1 MAFFLEIKSIHNIEV
16 YIGGGAALF
25 AILAGIY
32 RAALNDFSQD
42 AVLEALISISELIVS
57 ALVLLVA
64 IRSIVRNMGRK
75 DSFDNVLKQEIDN
88 WVNRNRPLISEDQD
102 FSNGTR
108 YFMLTDHEHIFDIG
122 KDLSDENS
130 YKKGQ
135 FVIIPNP
142 FGKNDQL
149 TFILNKST
157 FLDRAKVN
165 ETKVEAE
172 LKILAS
178 KIAACINS
186 NFGQYFAASADKNQP
201 KINVILLDDFSLP
214 EQARSLVKM
223 IDYVMTLY
231 MVDA

>member
-1 MAFFLEIKSIHNIEV
+1 MDNREEKSIHNIEV

-135 FVIIPNP
+135 FVIIPNT

-231 MVDA
+231 MVAA

>member
-1 MAFFLEIKSIHNIEV
+1 MDNREEKSIHNIEV

-88 WVNRNRPLISEDQD
+88 WVNRNRPLISEDKD

-135 FVIIPNP
+135 FVITPNT
-142 FGKNDQL
+142 FRKNDQL

-165 ETKVEAE
+165 ETEVEAE

-201 KINVILLDDFSLP
+201 KINVILLDDFSSP

-231 MVDA
+231 MVAA

>member
-1 MAFFLEIKSIHNIEV
+1 MDNSEEKYIHNIEV
-16 YIGGGAALF
+16 YIGGAAALF

-32 RAALNDFSQD
+32 RAALNNFSQD

-64 IRSIVRNMGRK
+64 IRSIIRNMGGK
-75 DSFDNVLKQEIDN
+75 ETFDNVLKQEINN
-88 WVNRNRPLISEDQD
+88 WVNRSRPLISEDKS
-102 FSNGTR
+102 FNNGTR

-135 FVIIPNP
+135 FVIIPNT
-142 FGKNDQL
+142 FRKNEQL
-149 TFILNKST
+149 TFLLNKST
-157 FLDRAKVN
+157 FLDRAKIN
-165 ETKVEAE
+165 ETEVDAE

-186 NFGQYFAASADKNQP
+186 NFGQCFAASADKGQS
-201 KINVILLDDFSLP
+201 KINVILLENLSTP

-231 MVDA
+231 MVAA

>member
-1 MAFFLEIKSIHNIEV
+1 MDNNEEKYIHNIEV
-16 YIGGGAALF
+16 YIGGAAALF

-32 RAALNDFSQD
+32 RAALNNFSQD

-64 IRSIVRNMGRK
+64 IRSIIRNMGGK
-75 DSFDNVLKQEIDN
+75 DTFDNVLKREIDN
-88 WVNRNRPLISEDQD
+88 WVNRSRPLISEDKS
-102 FSNGTR
+102 FNNGTR

-135 FVIIPNP
+135 FVIIPNT
-142 FGKNDQL
+142 FRKNEQL
-149 TFILNKST
+149 TFLLNKST
-157 FLDRAKVN
+157 FLDRAKIN
-165 ETKVEAE
+165 ETEVDVE

-186 NFGQYFAASADKNQP
+186 NFGQYFAASADKGQS
-201 KINVILLDDFSLP
+201 KINVILLENLSTP
-214 EQARSLVKM
+214 EHARSLVKM

-231 MVDA
+231 MVAA

>member
-1 MAFFLEIKSIHNIEV
+1 MDNREEKSIHNIEV

-135 FVIIPNP
+135 FVIIPNT

-186 NFGQYFAASADKNQP
+186 NFGQYFAASADKHQP
-201 KINVILLDDFSLP
+201 KINVILLEDFSLP

-231 MVDA
+231 MVAA

>member
-1 MAFFLEIKSIHNIEV
+1 MDNNEEKSIYGIEI
-16 YIGGGAALF
+16 YIGGTAALLAIF
-25 AILAGIY
+25 ALFY
-32 RAALNDFSQD
+32 RASLDGFTR
-42 AVLEALISISELIVS
+42 EALIDAFVSIAELIVS

-64 IRSIVRNMGRK
+64 IRSLLKNMNEKGT
-75 DSFDNVLKQEIDN
+75 FEHILKQEIDN
-88 WVNRNRPLISEDQD
+88 WVNRSRPLISEDKS
-102 FSNGTR
+102 FNNGTR

-135 FVIIPNP
+135 FVIIPNT
-142 FGKNDQL
+142 FEKNNQL

-157 FLDRAKVN
+157 FLDRAKIN
-165 ETKVEAE
+165 ETEVEPE

-186 NFGQYFAASADKNQP
+186 NFGQCFAASADKGQS
-201 KINVILLDDFSLP
+201 KINVILLENLSTP

-231 MVDA
+231 MVAA

>member
-1 MAFFLEIKSIHNIEV
+1 MDNREEKSIHNIEV

-88 WVNRNRPLISEDQD
+88 WVNRNRPLISEDKD

-135 FVIIPNP
+135 FVIIPNT
-142 FGKNDQL
+142 FRKNDQL

-178 KIAACINS
+178 KIAACINF
-186 NFGQYFAASADKNQP
+186 NFGQYFAASADKHQS
-201 KINVILLDDFSLP
+201 KINVILLEDFSLS
-214 EQARSLVKM
+214 EQACSLVKM

-231 MVDA
+231 MVAA

>member
-1 MAFFLEIKSIHNIEV
+1 MDNREEKSIHNIEV

-88 WVNRNRPLISEDQD
+88 WVNRNRPLISEDKD

-135 FVIIPNP
+135 FVIIPNT

-186 NFGQYFAASADKNQP
+186 NFGQYFAASADKHQP
-201 KINVILLDDFSLP
+201 KINVILLEDFSLP

-231 MVDA
+231 MVAA

>member
-1 MAFFLEIKSIHNIEV
+1 MDNKEDKCIHNIEV
-16 YIGGGAALF
+16 YIGGIAALF
-25 AILAGIY
+25 AISAGVY

-64 IRSIVRNMGRK
+64 IRSIISNMGKK
-75 DSFDNVLKQEIDN
+75 DTFDNVLKHEIDN
-88 WVNRNRPLISEDQD
+88 WVNRSRPLISEDKS
-102 FSNGTR
+102 FNNGTR

-135 FVIIPNP
+135 FVIIPKT
-142 FGKNDQL
+142 FRQKDQI
-149 TFILNKST
+149 TFLLNKST
-157 FLDRAKVN
+157 FLDRAKIN
-165 ETKVEAE
+165 ETEVDAE

-186 NFGQYFAASADKNQP
+186 NFGQYFAASADKTQT
-201 KINVILLDDFSLP
+201 KINVILLEDFSLP
-214 EQARSLVKM
+214 EQARCLVKM

-231 MVDA
+231 MVSA

>member
-1 MAFFLEIKSIHNIEV
+1 MDNKEEKSIHNIEV
-16 YIGGGAALF
+16 YIGGIAALL
-25 AILAGIY
+25 AI
-32 RAALNDFSQD
+32 S
-42 AVLEALISISELIVS
+42 AVLYKASINGFSKEAVLDALISISGTIVS

-64 IRSIVRNMGRK
+64 IRSIISNMGKK
-75 DSFDNVLKQEIDN
+75 DTFDNVLKQEIEN
-88 WVNRNRPLISEDQD
+88 WINRSRPLISEDKN
-102 FSNGTR
+102 FGNGTR

-135 FVIIPNP
+135 FVIIPNT
-142 FGKNDQL
+142 FRKNNQL

-157 FLDRAKVN
+157 FLDRAKIN
-165 ETKVEAE
+165 ETDVDAE

-186 NFGQYFAASADKNQP
+186 NFGQSFAASADKSQS
-201 KINVILLDDFSLP
+201 KINVILLENLSTP

-231 MVDA
+231 MVAA

>member
-1 MAFFLEIKSIHNIEV
+1 MDNREEKSIHNIEV
-16 YIGGGAALF
+16 YIGGGTALF

-88 WVNRNRPLISEDQD
+88 WVNRNRPLISEDKD

-135 FVIIPNP
+135 FVIIPNT
-142 FGKNDQL
+142 FRKNDQL

-165 ETKVEAE
+165 ETNVEAE

-186 NFGQYFAASADKNQP
+186 NFGQYFAASADKHQS
-201 KINVILLDDFSLP
+201 KINVILLEDLSLP
-214 EQARSLVKM
+214 EQACSLVKM

-231 MVDA
+231 MVAT

>member
-1 MAFFLEIKSIHNIEV
+1 MDNREERSIHNIEV
-16 YIGGGAALF
+16 YIGGGAALL

-32 RAALNDFSQD
+32 RAALNDFSPD

-88 WVNRNRPLISEDQD
+88 WVNRNRPLISEDKD
-102 FSNGTR
+102 FSNSTR

-135 FVIIPNP
+135 FVIIPNT

-231 MVDA
+231 MVAA

>member
-1 MAFFLEIKSIHNIEV
+1 MDNREERSIHNIEV
-16 YIGGGAALF
+16 YIGGGAALL

-88 WVNRNRPLISEDQD
+88 WVNRNRPLISEDKD

-135 FVIIPNP
+135 FVITPNT
-142 FGKNDQL
+142 FRKNDQL

-165 ETKVEAE
+165 ETEVEAE

-201 KINVILLDDFSLP
+201 KINVILLDDFSSP

-231 MVDA
+231 MVAA

>member
-1 MAFFLEIKSIHNIEV
+1 MDNREERSIHNIEV
-16 YIGGGAALF
+16 YIGGGAALL

-32 RAALNDFSQD
+32 RAALNDFSPD
-42 AVLEALISISELIVS
+42 AVLEAFISISELIVS

-88 WVNRNRPLISEDQD
+88 WVNRNRPLISEDKD

-122 KDLSDENS
+122 KDLSDVNS

-135 FVIIPNP
+135 FVIIPNT

-186 NFGQYFAASADKNQP
+186 NFGQYFAASADKNQS
-201 KINVILLDDFSLP
+201 KINVILLEDFSLP

-231 MVDA
+231 MVAA

>member
-1 MAFFLEIKSIHNIEV
+1 
-16 YIGGGAALF
+16 
-25 AILAGIY
+25 
-32 RAALNDFSQD
+32 
-42 AVLEALISISELIVS
+42 
-57 ALVLLVA
+57 
-64 IRSIVRNMGRK
+64 
-75 DSFDNVLKQEIDN
+75 
-88 WVNRNRPLISEDQD
+88 
-102 FSNGTR
+102 
-108 YFMLTDHEHIFDIG
+108 MLTDYEHIFDIG

-135 FVIIPNP
+135 FVIIPNT

-165 ETKVEAE
+165 ETEVEAE
-172 LKILAS
+172 LKILTS

-201 KINVILLDDFSLP
+201 KINIILLDDFSLP

-231 MVDA
+231 MVAA